1 MIGTGKCGSLFGTNL
16 KLNMTI
22 MHRSKPE
29 SKFLFNPGEVFIQTI
44 IVDRV
49 PECVIYGLANIGGGA
64 KGTRSEYPP
73 CKISVRQLDTPIYQV
88 SVAEWV
94 VLRQILEIYDSETEY
109 EGGWRRCETWWR
121 QTAAWNQLSVT
132 FKHILAEARARR
144 WESGRCGE
152 GGRAGR

>member
-49 PECVIYGLANIGGGA
+49 PERVLYGLVNNGGGT
-64 KGTRSEYPP
+64 KGTRPEYPP
-73 CKISVRQLDTPIYQV
+73 CKIFS
-88 SVAEWV
+88 
-94 VLRQILEIYDSETEY
+94 
-109 EGGWRRCETWWR
+109 
-121 QTAAWNQLSVT
+121 QTARYTN
-132 FKHILAEARARR
+132 I
-144 WESGRCGE
+144 SGVS
-152 GGRAGR
+152 GGVGGVAADT